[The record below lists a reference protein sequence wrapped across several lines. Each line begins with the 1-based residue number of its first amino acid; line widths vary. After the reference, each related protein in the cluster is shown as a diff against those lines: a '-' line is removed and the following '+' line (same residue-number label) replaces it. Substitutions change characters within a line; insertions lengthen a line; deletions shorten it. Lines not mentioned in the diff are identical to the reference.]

1 VKRSLKTSLIYFAL
15 AAFAATTQAQQPQKI
30 GENLYACISE
40 NDASANSTF
49 LVGHDGILLV
59 DSGLNETEAGK
70 CLTRI
75 RNVSPLPVRYIV
87 NTHYHLDHQG
97 GNKVYGPDAV
107 IVTTAFT
114 RKRTLEM
121 LNSTPPHFPP
131 TVRPATVTFEHALTI
146 YLAPYTAEVIAPGP
160 GHTLGDAYVYFPQQK
175 AIATGDLFLN
185 GSCPAM
191 DTGSVRNWIL
201 TLNSF
206 LEKPVEVFVPGHF
219 AVANRADVTFFR
231 DYLVDLT
238 AQVTALAAQGMPL
251 DKIQQNIKVG
261 KFSTLRQ
268 FPKYNATPQDN
279 AASIYRSSDFH

>member
-15 AAFAATTQAQQPQKI
+15 AAFAATAQAQQPQKI
-30 GENLYACISE
+30 GENLYACISD

-70 CLTRI
+70 CLTKI
-75 RNVSPLPVRYIV
+75 RSVSPLPVRYIV
-87 NTHYHLDHQG
+87 NTHYHL
-97 GNKVYGPDAV
+97 V

-206 LEKPVEVFVPGHF
+206 L
-219 AVANRADVTFFR
+219 TFFR